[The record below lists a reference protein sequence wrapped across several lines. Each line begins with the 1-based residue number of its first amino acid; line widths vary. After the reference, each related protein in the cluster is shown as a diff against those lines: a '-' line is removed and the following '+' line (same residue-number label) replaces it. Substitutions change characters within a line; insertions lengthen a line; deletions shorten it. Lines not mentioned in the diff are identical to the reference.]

1 MDPAAVLLQDA
12 HLGSEFG
19 QRPVEGLQSSDH
31 LLLQGVHERLGLV
44 RLPQGFIIFHSLF
57 LKVFGE
63 VVIGIA
69 VLVGTHDPQFTT
81 AQPLAQG
88 LKHTAFVVHAVDTLF
103 SILVLL
109 DHHLLPHRAHH
120 TFDRHILI
128 HRVIDAWRYRVA
140 LDQVQGA
147 HDGLVHAIARTHV
160 QHVEQP
166 RHHASIVI
174 AIGGAHLQVHLLLV
188 ATLGL
193 VLLDNGF
200 ALLFADGGEDASA
213 NGLFGMGKLAV
224 GHVV

>member
-1 MDPAAVLLQDA
+1 
-12 HLGSEFG
+12 
-19 QRPVEGLQSSDH
+19 
-31 LLLQGVHERLGLV
+31 
-44 RLPQGFIIFHSLF
+44 
-57 LKVFGE
+57 
-63 VVIGIA
+63 
-69 VLVGTHDPQFTT
+69 
-81 AQPLAQG
+81 
-88 LKHTAFVVHAVDTLF
+88 
-103 SILVLL
+103 
-109 DHHLLPHRAHH
+109 LLPHRAHH

-128 HRVIDAWRYRVA
+128 HRVIDAWRSRVA

-200 ALLFADGGEDASA
+200 ALLFADGEKMPARMVSSGWASA
-213 NGLFGMGKLAV
+213 ASAIWYRSRGLLSTRR
-224 GHVV
+224 